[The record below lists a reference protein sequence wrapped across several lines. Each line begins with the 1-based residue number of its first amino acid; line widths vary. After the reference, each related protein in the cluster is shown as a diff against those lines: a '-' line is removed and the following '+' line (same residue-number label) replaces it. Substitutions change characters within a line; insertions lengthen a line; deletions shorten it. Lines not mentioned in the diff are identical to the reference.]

1 MKNALYLLLAFSLA
15 VGTQLQAD
23 DHTIE
28 EVTVTASL
36 IDELSTHAENPIHV
50 VSGDDISNGATQS
63 LGEALDGLLGV
74 QSADFGAAVGQ
85 PVIRG
90 MSGNRVKILNNGMN
104 VRDAAG
110 LAADHILEVDLN
122 NVEQIEIIRGPSS
135 LLYTNGSIGGIE
147 YYCPPRF

>member
-1 MKNALYLLLAFSLA
+1 MRHKLFGLLALSLVA
-15 VGTQLQAD
+15 SMHVQAD
-23 DHTIE
+23 DDTIE

-36 IDELSTHAENPIHV
+36 IDELSTHAENPIQV
-50 VSGDDISNGATQS
+50 VSGDEISNGATQS

-122 NVEQIEIIRGPSS
+122 NVQQIEIIRGPSS
-135 LLYTNGSIGGIE
+135 LLYTLSLIHI
-147 YYCPPRF
+147 